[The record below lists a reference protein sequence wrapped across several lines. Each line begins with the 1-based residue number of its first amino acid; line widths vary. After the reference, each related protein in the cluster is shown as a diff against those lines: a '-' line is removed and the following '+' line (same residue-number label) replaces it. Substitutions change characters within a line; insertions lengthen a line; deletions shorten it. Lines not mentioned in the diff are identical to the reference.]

1 MIGPG
6 DRLLSRNQ
14 GGRDRAVVPFLLAA
28 QKREIQLSYA
38 DVSKLMPGGGRPSGI
53 GIRKRMAEITP
64 TGRRVSLD
72 KTMRRGMPGSAV

>member
-38 DVSKLMPGGGRPSGI
+38 DVSNLMPGGGRP
-53 GIRKRMAEITP
+53 
-64 TGRRVSLD
+64 LL
-72 KTMRRGMPGSAV
+72 